1 MVSPMESPVPAL
13 LQRVAHWLR
22 LPGWVQ
28 LPRPVRSVSDR
39 PGASCVRL
47 FAWLLVCVSPLA
59 SAALP
64 IEHWTTSRGARV
76 YFVRAPSIPM
86 LDVNIDF
93 DAGARHDPPGKDG
106 LASMTG
112 AMLARG
118 SEGRDEAQI
127 AERLAD
133 LGAIRGGGTDD
144 DRLGVSL
151 RTLSSAD
158 ERNAAIE
165 LLADLV
171 SRPLFPQ
178 ALLAREQ
185 DRSLQSLRESLTQP
199 ASIAQRAFYPL
210 LYPNHPYGTL
220 SDAKTIAAITR
231 DDLVA
236 YHRAR
241 FGASGAVISLV
252 GDITRSDAQAI
263 AERLTRDLPQGEP
276 APAMPA
282 LSAPVA
288 AERRIAH
295 PASQS
300 HILIGTPLISRGDP
314 DFFPLFVGNYV
325 LGGGGFVSRLTN
337 EVREKRGLSYSVGS
351 GFTPLMQP
359 GPFVV
364 SLQTQKAQT
373 DQALAVVRDT
383 LAGFVADG
391 PTEAELTA
399 AKQNLVGGFALRI
412 DSNGKILGNLAL
424 IGWYG
429 LPLDYLDRWTEQVE
443 RVSSAQVREA
453 FSRRINPKQL
463 VTVIVGAGET
473 TP

>member
-1 MVSPMESPVPAL
+1 MSMILRVFGLAL
-13 LQRVAHWLR
+13 LCWSSL
-22 LPGWVQ
+22 
-28 LPRPVRSVSDR
+28 
-39 PGASCVRL
+39 
-47 FAWLLVCVSPLA
+47 AWAV
-59 SAALP
+59 LP

-76 YFVRAPSIPM
+76 YFVRAATIPM

-118 SEGRDEAQI
+118 TVGRDEAQI

-151 RTLSSAD
+151 RTLSSAT

-171 SRPLFPQ
+171 SRPTFPE
-178 ALLAREQ
+178 ALLAREK
-185 DRSLQSLRESLTQP
+185 DRSLQALRESLTQP
-199 ASIAQRAFYPL
+199 ASIAQRTFYPL
-210 LYPNHPYGTL
+210 VYPNHPYGTL
-220 SDAKTIAAITR
+220 SDAKTVAAVTR

-236 YHRAR
+236 FHRAR
-241 FGASGAVISLV
+241 FGAAGAVVSLV
-252 GDITRSDAQAI
+252 GDISRSEAQAI
-263 AERLTRDLPQGEP
+263 AERLTRDLPQGEQ
-276 APAMPA
+276 ALAMPTV
-282 LSAPVA
+282 SMPSA

-300 HILIGTPLISRGDP
+300 HILIGAPLISRGDP
-314 DFFPLFVGNYV
+314 DFFALFVGNYV
-325 LGGGGFVSRLTN
+325 LGGGGFVSRLTT

-351 GFTPLMQP
+351 GFTPLLQP

-373 DQALAVVRDT
+373 DQALAVVRET
-383 LAGFVADG
+383 LAKFIAEG

-443 RVSSAQVREA
+443 RVTSAQVRQA
-453 FSRRINPKQL
+453 FARRIDPKQL
-463 VTVIVGAGET
+463 VTVIVGAGEAA
-473 TP
+473 P